1 MARKKILIDFFPPN
15 RAQKGGLPWGRRGIY
30 GKGGYPVPG
39 NEKRKKGNA
48 MASVQT
54 EAGLRSDLEIVLHL
68 AHFLKMKS
76 IRSQRILLS

>member
-1 MARKKILIDFFPPN
+1 
-15 RAQKGGLPWGRRGIY
+15 
-30 GKGGYPVPG
+30 
-39 NEKRKKGNA
+39 

-54 EAGLRSDLEIVLHL
+54 EAGLRSDSEIVLHL